1 MIASRGFPASTAP
14 RREFG
19 THTNAGAHTGFFRE
33 AGNELQL
40 TGFLDHHD
48 NGAPNLA
55 AEQRGFDVLLI
66 FVAITDDQRLF
77 IVEHRQDREQFWLRP
92 RLQAMMIGGA
102 KAYDLFD
109 NSGFLIHLNGIHP
122 TVDPLIAILLD
133 RLLEGPIEFVD
144 AAAQN
149 I

>member
-1 MIASRGFPASTAP
+1 MIASRGFPAPAAP
-14 RREFG
+14 RCEFG
-19 THTNAGAHTGFFRE
+19 THTNTGAHPGFVGD
-33 AGNELQL
+33 ASNELQL
-40 TGFLDHHD
+40 TGFLDHHN

-55 AEQRGFDVLLI
+55 AEQGGFDVLLI

-77 IVEHRQDREQFWLRP
+77 IVEHRQDCEQFWLRP
-92 RLQAMMIGGA
+92 RLQAMMIGAA
-102 KAYDLFD
+102 KPYDLFD
-109 NSGFLIHLNGIHP
+109 HSVFLIHLNGIYP

-144 AAAQN
+144 TAAQN